1 MKRAAFALLPVL
13 FFLSLTL
20 SALAVADTDGPSAN
34 GSFQVSFEKGQS
46 RNINFEAKVAQDGNV
61 TGEIV
66 LQDNV
71 PSAPSPAATT
81 NTEET
86 EPLPPFY
93 AKAKCDCLVV
103 QGVEAVLSGTI
114 TESSRKS
121 YIGRRVVLAV
131 QDGDSLTPP
140 LRDKLTYGFYSAPA
154 NALGASDLERPD
166 EPGRATWVATDSER
180 ADDTGV
186 IPQQSEQVTCTSFP
200 ISSFNFIGASQGK
213 GKIKITR

>member
-1 MKRAAFALLPVL
+1 MKRAAFASLPIL

-20 SALAVADTDGPSAN
+20 SALAVVDTEGPSAN
-34 GSFQVSFEKGQS
+34 GTFQVSFEKGES
-46 RNINFEAKVAQDGNV
+46 RNIHFEAKVAQDGNV

-66 LQDNV
+66 LED
-71 PSAPSPAATT
+71 SASSLASPKATA

-86 EPLPPFY
+86 EPSQPFF
-93 AKAKCDCLVV
+93 AKATCDCLVV

-140 LRDKLTYGFYSAPA
+140 LRDKLTYGFYRTPA
-154 NALGASDLERPD
+154 NVLGASDLERPD
-166 EPGRATWVATDSER
+166 EQGPATWVATDSER
-180 ADDTGV
+180 PDDTGV
-186 IPQQSEQVTCTSFP
+186 IPQQSQQVTCTSFP
-200 ISSFNFIGASQGK
+200 ISAFNFIGANQGK
-213 GKIKITR
+213 GKVKITR